1 MTHFHLPIAIN
12 TPLQLVKLA
21 RRILGVNVFSKVMK
35 MTVYGQFVAGENLE
49 AILPVID
56 KYRRNG
62 VRAILDY
69 AVEEDIPNS
78 EVVLE
83 TR

>member
-1 MTHFHLPIAIN
+1 
-12 TPLQLVKLA
+12 
-21 RRILGVNVFSKVMK
+21 MK
-35 MTVYGQFVAGENLE
+35 MTVYGQFVAGENIQ

-56 KYRRNG
+56 RYRRNG

-69 AVEEDIPNS
+69 AVEEDTPN
-78 EVVLE
+78 ENVVLE

>member
-1 MTHFHLPIAIN
+1 MKF
-12 TPLQLVKLA
+12 A
-21 RRILGVNVFSKVMK
+21 RDILGSKFFNKVMK
-35 MTVYGQFVAGENLE
+35 MTVYGQFVAGENIQ

-56 KYRRNG
+56 RYRRNG

-69 AVEEDIPNS
+69 AVEEDTPN
-78 EVVLE
+78 ENVVLE

>member
-1 MTHFHLPIAIN
+1 MQF
-12 TPLQLVKLA
+12 A
-21 RRILGVNVFSKVMK
+21 RDILGLKVFSKVMK
-35 MTVYGQFVAGENLE
+35 MTVYGQFVAGENLQ

-56 KYRRNG
+56 RYRRSG

-69 AVEEDIPNS
+69 AVEEDVSNAK
-78 EVVLE
+78 VVLE